1 MTTYKE
7 PVSNQYACSKY
18 GKTVTIS
25 WIMVSIPR
33 RPFRAQPVSM
43 FRDARLRSASRSATL
58 SIPEQLRGAGDQ
70 SNGAPTTSI
79 EPTEER

>member
-25 WIMVSIPR
+25 WIMVSIPGGGPSAPSKYR
-33 RPFRAQPVSM
+33 CSGMPDCGQRLGQPPCPYPNS
-43 FRDARLRSASRSATL
+43 
-58 SIPEQLRGAGDQ
+58 
-70 SNGAPTTSI
+70 
-79 EPTEER
+79 